1 MSGAIIDIKRDFC
14 PRYRGENVQYLVV
27 VVGLLVMLAV
37 NLWGKETEAVNS
49 VLSSVILGGL
59 WGALQRQGGRKDAEE
74 KRRDENDETNS

>member
-1 MSGAIIDIKRDFC
+1 MSGATISIKRDFC
-14 PRYRGENVQYLVV
+14 PRYRGENLQYLVV

-59 WGALQRQGGRKDAEE
+59 WGALQRQGGRKDAG